1 MGRHAFNPR
10 QLYSKKMKK
19 TLLLVVF
26 AMAFTAAAQDYKGHY
41 GIGLLIG
48 EPIGI
53 SIKKFNNTNEAFQY
67 TLGYSLVDEKQG
79 VNIGADYL
87 LHNYDIITA
96 ERGRIPF
103 YYGGG
108 IHFKSYNNEGNQ
120 LYTRVT
126 LGVAY
131 EAVDFPVDVFFEFA
145 PGLSLLRT
153 SGESDLVV
161 PNYGIGARFYF
172 DVKKAVEKIEEA
184 I

>member
-1 MGRHAFNPR
+1 
-10 QLYSKKMKK
+10 MKK
-19 TLLLVVF
+19 ALVLVVLALTF
-26 AMAFTAAAQDYKGHY
+26 NAAAQDYKGHY

-53 SIKKFNNTNEAFQY
+53 SIKKFNNNNEAFQY
-67 TLGYSLVDEKQG
+67 TLGYSAVDKEEG

-96 ERGRIPF
+96 ERGRIPL

-108 IHFKSYNNEGNQ
+108 IHFKSYNEEGNQ
-120 LYTRVT
+120 LYARVT

-131 EAVDFPVDVFFEFA
+131 EVTDFPVDLFFEFA
-145 PGLSLLRT
+145 PGLSLLRI
-153 SGESDLVV
+153 SDEYGLVV
-161 PNYGIGARFYF
+161 PNYGIGARLYF
-172 DVKKAVEKIEEA
+172 DVRKAVEKIDEA

>member
-26 AMAFTAAAQDYKGHY
+26 ATAFTAAAQDYKGHY
-41 GIGLLIG
+41 GIGLALG
-48 EPIGI
+48 EPSGF
-53 SIKKFNNTNEAFQY
+53 SIKKFNNNNEAFQY
-67 TLGYSLVDEKQG
+67 TLGYSAVSGQEG
-79 VNIGADYL
+79 INIGADYL

-96 ERGRIPF
+96 EKGRIPF

-108 IHFKSYNNEGNQ
+108 IHLKSYNDAGNQ
-120 LYTRVT
+120 LYARVP

-131 EAVDFPVDVFFEFA
+131 EAAHLPVDVFFEFA
-145 PGLSLLRT
+145 PGVAVLPEPSLVT
-153 SGESDLVV
+153 
-161 PNYGIGARFYF
+161 NFAIGARFYF
-172 DVKKAVEKIEEA
+172 DVRKAVEKIDDA